1 MTGITN
7 LIAGRLSSVDFT
19 NPLTLIDL
27 LLSLFLVVGFLF
39 YIKQFPLFR
48 VVLGVLFLIGS
59 SFVCLLIGLIYTSLV
74 LGVVSNVILVS
85 LPLIFAPEIRH
96 YLEKLGRF
104 TFIKVPRFTNKQ
116 NQFAF
121 INELVDSVT
130 ELAEKKI
137 GATIVIAR
145 KTGLA
150 GTIETGTAIDAKFNE
165 KLIQSIFF
173 PKAPLHD
180 GAVILSGDRILAAG
194 CLLPITASAK
204 LDPPF
209 GTRHRS
215 GLAITMD
222 TDCVVLLVSEERG
235 KISLAENGKLITNL
249 DRVELA
255 NELNRLL

>member
-1 MTGITN
+1 M
-7 LIAGRLSSVDFT
+7 
-19 NPLTLIDL
+19 
-27 LLSLFLVVGFLF
+27 
-39 YIKQFPLFR
+39 
-48 VVLGVLFLIGS
+48 
-59 SFVCLLIGLIYTSLV
+59 
-74 LGVVSNVILVS
+74 
-85 LPLIFAPEIRH
+85 
-96 YLEKLGRF
+96 
-104 TFIKVPRFTNKQ
+104 
-116 NQFAF
+116 
-121 INELVDSVT
+121 T

-255 NELNRLL
+255 NELNVKDVLDKAIIHESETLKTNEDTNLKVKIALETKLTDELKDEGFVVNKK